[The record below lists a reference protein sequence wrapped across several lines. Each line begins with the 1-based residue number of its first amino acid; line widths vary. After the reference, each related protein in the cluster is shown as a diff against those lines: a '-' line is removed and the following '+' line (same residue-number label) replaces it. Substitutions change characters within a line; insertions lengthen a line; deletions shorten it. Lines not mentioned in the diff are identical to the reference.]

1 MALYRHVASGIYPG
15 ESWSFTLHTLSSA
28 DLPTAQSNWGD
39 ALAALWTG
47 ALDAEIYTDVSL
59 TEYTT
64 ASLNTATGAQISRLS
79 DDVTLP
85 GVATG
90 ASLPAQCSLA
100 VSWRTATATRAGRGR
115 MYLPAMAVSVMSAGK
130 ASAGTITAVVAA
142 VKAMTDVLVG
152 DAMTPVL
159 YSRSA
164 HTTTEITKF
173 DVGNVIDT
181 QRRRRDKLI
190 EVRTSSAL

>member
-1 MALYRHVASGIYPG
+1 MALYRHVASGTYPG
-15 ESWSFTLHTLSSA
+15 ESWSFTLHTLGSA
-28 DLPTAQSNWGD
+28 SLATAQSDWSD
-39 ALAALWTG
+39 AIGALWTG
-47 ALDAEIYTDVSL
+47 ALDAKIYTDVEL
-59 TEYTT
+59 TEVST
-64 ASLNTATGAQISRLS
+64 ASLDTATGKQISRLS
-79 DDVTLP
+79 DDVALP

-90 ASLPAQCSLA
+90 ASLPAQCALC
-100 VSWRTATATRAGRGR
+100 VSWRSDTATRAGRGR
-115 MYLPAMAVSVMSAGK
+115 LYLPPLAVSVMSAGR
-130 ASAGTITAVVAA
+130 ASAGTVTAVVAA

-152 DAMTPVL
+152 DALTPVL

-164 HTTTEITKF
+164 HTTTAITKF